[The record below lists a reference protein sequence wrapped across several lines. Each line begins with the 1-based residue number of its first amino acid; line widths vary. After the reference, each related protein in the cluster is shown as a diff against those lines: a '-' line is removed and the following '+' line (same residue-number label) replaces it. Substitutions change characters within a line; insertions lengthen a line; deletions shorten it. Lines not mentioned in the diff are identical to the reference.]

1 MRCQKSLLKKPR
13 FSLFI
18 VSNKNKKVD
27 PSSLKKIELPVKCL
41 FLIDSAK
48 KIIVKSLM
56 PHELTKQNCLQNKTL
71 TLYGLKDTWATLSPD

>member
-41 FLIDSAK
+41 FFIDSAK

-56 PHELTKQNCLQNKTL
+56 PHEFTKQNCLQNKTL
-71 TLYGLKDTWATLSPD
+71 TLCGLT